1 MTVRDESESI
11 RQVLQGPY
19 SVGDTIDIPFSY
31 GEIEHVFLYKNKSP
45 LRNKIDYEVSG
56 QKAILNVSLEAF
68 DKLVIIRSTPVDN
81 DAEFPQ
87 EAEFDSEKI
96 NDAIDKLTRQN
107 QEQQEAIDRA
117 VKQDIDTA
125 TGKIVGLPIPD
136 PTKCIKWSDDG
147 LSLINSKY
155 DPDSIVGSAES
166 AMQEAQDAAKDAYA
180 ALNTMNE
187 KIETVQGELTTFV
200 TEQVDIKVDERMGGL
215 WVKPIYRADYE
226 KLETKDDNTLYIIR
240 DDGTGDPEAG
250 EDIDISNLVT
260 IDGEQTITGAKTFE
274 QPITAPNIVTLSD
287 DQTITGIKLFSS
299 PVIFQQSIAAPNI
312 VTQTDIADVMKL
324 SEDQTVTGKKTYTN
338 GFVVKKSA
346 EFTTSTG
353 STVGT
358 EIMFEMDPVI
368 EYTED
373 GAGYSLSFDENFRGT
388 MTSFVNGRVSS
399 SNAWSYLKTGA
410 VDSFVKY
417 TESQFAAITPEAGVM
432 YIVTADDYSGFTLY
446 YGDLPLLGGG
456 GGSESGAGIATNSI
470 TGYSMARVAN
480 VECTVTAKQSTG
492 ITITG
497 KIVLN
502 TTTNKF
508 DQLVDGTFYDGS
520 VVENNLISDCQKT
533 PGSTPTGLSANTK
546 YYLGYRYVYNSVARK
561 RYLYLEANTSG
572 YSNYYVGTVIT
583 EDDGS
588 IDYSKVDLLF
598 PDNLY
603 FTV

>member
-226 KLETKDDNTLYIIR
+226 KLVTKDDNTLYIIR
-240 DDGTGDPEAG
+240 DDGTGDPGSG

-299 PVIFQQSIAAPNI
+299 PVIFQQNIAAPNI

-324 SEDQTVTGKKTYTN
+324 SEEQTVTGKKTYTN
-338 GFVVKKSA
+338 GFVVKKNA

-399 SNAWSYLKTGA
+399 SNSWSYLKTGA
-410 VDSFVKY
+410 IDNFIKY

-456 GGSESGAGIATNSI
+456 GSESVGGIATNSI

-480 VECTVTAKQSTG
+480 VGCTVTAEQSTG

-508 DQLVDGTFYDGS
+508 EQLVDGTFYDGS
-520 VVENNLISDCQKT
+520 VVENNLISACQKT

-561 RYLYLEANTSG
+561 RYLHLEANTSG

-588 IDYSKVDLLF
+588 INYSKVDLLF

>member
-19 SVGDTIDIPFSY
+19 SVGDAIDIPFSY
-31 GEIEHVFLYKNKSP
+31 GEIEHVFLYKNKDA

-68 DKLVIIRSTPVDN
+68 DKLVILRSTPVDN

-125 TGKIVGLPIPD
+125 TGKIIGLPIPD

-147 LSLINSKY
+147 LRLINSKY

-166 AMQEAQDAAKDAYA
+166 AMQEAQDAARDAYA

-187 KIETVQGELTTFV
+187 KIETVQEDLTTFV

-226 KLETKDDNTLYIIR
+226 RLETKDDNTLYIIR
-240 DDGTGDPEAG
+240 DDGSADPEAG

-260 IDGEQTITGAKTFE
+260 IDGEQTISGAKTFE
-274 QPITAPNIVTLSD
+274 QPIQAPNIVTLSD
-287 DQTITGIKLFSS
+287 DQIIAGNKTFSS
-299 PVIFQQSIAAPNI
+299 PVVFEQNIAAPNI
-312 VTQTDIADVMKL
+312 VTQTDLIDVMKL
-324 SEDQTVTGKKTYTN
+324 SEEQTVTGKKTYTD
-338 GFVVKKSA
+338 GFIVKKNA
-346 EFTTSTG
+346 EFTTSGG

-358 EIMFEMDPVI
+358 EIKFEMDPVV

-373 GAGYSLSFDENFRGT
+373 GDGYAVSFNENFKGT

-399 SNAWSYLKTGA
+399 ENTWSYLKTGA
-410 VDSFVKY
+410 VNGFVKY
-417 TESQFAAITPEAGVM
+417 TESQFAAITPAAGTM
-432 YIVTADDYSGFTLY
+432 YVVTADDNSGFTLY
-446 YGDLPLLGGG
+446 YGNLPLLGGG
-456 GGSESGAGIATNSI
+456 GGGGVYGGPVLQNI
-470 TGYSMARVAN
+470 TADSTDYS
-480 VECTVTAKQSTG
+480 
-492 ITITG
+492 
-497 KIVLN
+497 
-502 TTTNKF
+502 
-508 DQLVDGTFYDGS
+508 
-520 VVENNLISDCQKT
+520 
-533 PGSTPTGLSANTK
+533 SALEQNIE
-546 YYLGYRYVYNSVARK
+546 GVNNSV
-561 RYLYLEANTSG
+561 L
-572 YSNYYVGTVIT
+572 T
-583 EDDGS
+583 EPYTES
-588 IDYSKVDLLF
+588 
-598 PDNLY
+598 
-603 FTV
+603 